1 MFFLTTETVKTILAD
16 TTATQQEKAVALGQ
30 ELKNMTFEDIF
41 SMLIEWGVEIAAKIA
56 IALAIYFIGR
66 WLIGRFVK
74 VVNKICDKR
83 GVEVSLQRFFNNMIK
98 VVFYIC
104 LVLTIVGVLGID
116 TTSLIAMFA
125 SASLAIGMALSG
137 TMQNFAGGVMI
148 LLLRPYR
155 IGDYVEAQGQAG
167 TIKEIS
173 LFNTVITTVDNKII
187 YVPNSTISTGIINNY
202 SQAATRRVDWN
213 ITISY
218 GDDVEVAR
226 RVLMQLMTEDKR
238 VKQDPAPVV
247 YLTSLGSDA
256 VNISARAWVDNADY
270 WGVYFEL
277 NERIYNELPKH
288 GLHFPFPQL
297 DIHVKNDKTA

>member
-1 MFFLTTETVKTILAD
+1 MYFLTTTDSLKVILAD
-16 TTATQQEKAVALGQ
+16 TTLTAQEKTAVVAEQ
-30 ELKNMTFEDIF
+30 VKNMTFSDIL
-41 SMLIEWGVEIAAKIA
+41 SMLAEWGIEIAAKIA
-56 IALAIYFIGR
+56 IALAIYFVGR
-66 WLIGRFVK
+66 WLIGRLVK
-74 VVNKICDKR
+74 IVNKVCEKR
-83 GVEVSLQRFFNNMIK
+83 GVEISLQQFFKNMIK
-98 VVFYIC
+98 VVLYIC
-104 LVLTIVGVLGID
+104 LALTVIGILGID

-173 LFNTVITTVDNKII
+173 LFNTVITTVDNKTI
-187 YVPNSTISTGIINNY
+187 YVPNSSISTGIINNY

-213 ITISY
+213 VTISY

-226 RVLMQLMTEDKR
+226 RVLIEMMNSDKR
-238 VKQDPAPVV
+238 VMQDPAPVV
-247 YLTSLGSDA
+247 YLTSLGDSA
-256 VNISARAWVDNADY
+256 VNISARAWVANADY
-270 WGVYFEL
+270 WGVYFDL

-297 DIHVKNDKTA
+297 SVHVEK

>member
-1 MFFLTTETVKTILAD
+1 MYFLTTETTETVKTILAD
-16 TTATQQEKAVALGQ
+16 TTATQQEKLVAVGQTLQSMTFNDIVAL
-30 ELKNMTFEDIF
+30 LV
-41 SMLIEWGVEIAAKIA
+41 EWGLEIAAKIA

-66 WLIGRFVK
+66 WLIGRLIK
-74 VVNKICDKR
+74 VVNKICGKR
-83 GVEVSLQRFFNNMIK
+83 GVEISLQRFFNNMIK
-98 VVFYIC
+98 VVLYIC
-104 LVLTIVGVLGID
+104 LVLTIIGILGID

-173 LFNTVITTVDNKII
+173 LFNTIITTVDNKVI
-187 YVPNSTISTGIINNY
+187 YIPNSTISNGIINNY
-202 SQAATRRVDWN
+202 SQEPMRRVDWN

-226 RVLMQLMTEDKR
+226 RVLMQLMNEDKR
-238 VKQDPAPVV
+238 IKQEPAPVV
-247 YLTSLGSDA
+247 YLISLGADS
-256 VNISARAWVDNADY
+256 VNLSARAWVDSANY
-270 WGVYFEL
+270 WGVFFDM

-288 GLHFPFPQL
+288 DLHFPFPQ
-297 DIHVKNDKTA
+297 ISVHMEN

>member
-1 MFFLTTETVKTILAD
+1 MYFLTTTDSLKVILAD
-16 TTATQQEKAVALGQ
+16 TTLTAQEKTAVVAEQ
-30 ELKNMTFEDIF
+30 VKNMTFSDIL
-41 SMLIEWGVEIAAKIA
+41 SMLAEWGIEIAAKVA
-56 IALAIYFIGR
+56 IALAIYFVGR
-66 WLIGRFVK
+66 WLIGRLVK
-74 VVNKICDKR
+74 IVNKVCEKR
-83 GVEVSLQRFFNNMIK
+83 GVEISLQQFFKNMIK
-98 VVFYIC
+98 VVLYIC
-104 LVLTIVGVLGID
+104 LALTVIGILGID

-187 YVPNSTISTGIINNY
+187 YVPNSSISTGIINNY

-213 ITISY
+213 VTISY

-226 RVLMQLMTEDKR
+226 RVLIEMMNSDKR

-247 YLTSLGSDA
+247 YLTSLGDSA

-270 WGVYFEL
+270 WGVYFDL

-297 DIHVKNDKTA
+297 SVHVEK

>member
-41 SMLIEWGVEIAAKIA
+41 SMLVEWGIEIIAKIA
-56 IALAIYFIGR
+56 IAFVIYLIGR
-66 WLIGRFVK
+66 WLIGRLIK
-74 VVNKICDKR
+74 VINNICDKR
-83 GVEVSLQRFFNNMIK
+83 GVEVSLQRFFDNMIK
-98 VVFYIC
+98 VLLYIC

-213 ITISY
+213 VTISY
-218 GDDVEVAR
+218 GDDVEAAR
-226 RVLMQLMTEDKR
+226 RVLMQMMTEDKR

-297 DIHVKNDKTA
+297 SVHIEK

>member
-1 MFFLTTETVKTILAD
+1 MYFLTTDKVKTILAD

-30 ELKNMTFEDIF
+30 TLKNMTFEDIF
-41 SMLIEWGVEIAAKIA
+41 SLLIDWGLEIIAKVA
-56 IALAIYFIGR
+56 IALAIYFVGR
-66 WLIGRFVK
+66 WLIGRLVK
-74 VVNKICDKR
+74 VVNKVCEKR
-83 GVEVSLQRFFNNMIK
+83 GVEISLQRFFNNMIK
-98 VVFYIC
+98 VVLYIC
-104 LVLTIVGVLGID
+104 LVLTVVGVLGIN
-116 TTSLIAMFA
+116 TTSLVAMFA

-226 RVLMQLMTEDKR
+226 RVLLQIMSEDKR

-247 YLTSLGSDA
+247 YLTSLGESA

-270 WGVYFEL
+270 WGVYFDL

-288 GLHFPFPQL
+288 GLNFPFPQL
-297 DIHVKNDKTA
+297 SVRVEK

>member
-1 MFFLTTETVKTILAD
+1 MYFLTTTDSLKVILAD
-16 TTATQQEKAVALGQ
+16 TTLTAQEKTAVVAEQ
-30 ELKNMTFEDIF
+30 VKNMTFSDIL
-41 SMLIEWGVEIAAKIA
+41 SMLAEWGIEIAAKIA
-56 IALAIYFIGR
+56 IALAIYFVGR
-66 WLIGRFVK
+66 WLIGRLVK
-74 VVNKICDKR
+74 IVNKVCEKR
-83 GVEVSLQRFFNNMIK
+83 GVEISLQQFFKNMIK
-98 VVFYIC
+98 VVLYIC
-104 LVLTIVGVLGID
+104 LALTVIGILGID

-155 IGDYVEAQGQAG
+155 VGDYVEAQGQAG

-173 LFNTVITTVDNKII
+173 LFNTVITTVDNQTI
-187 YVPNSTISTGIINNY
+187 YVPNSSISTGIINNY

-213 ITISY
+213 VTISY

-226 RVLMQLMTEDKR
+226 RVLIEMMNSDKR
-238 VKQDPAPVV
+238 VMQDPAPVV
-247 YLTSLGSDA
+247 YLTSLGDSA
-256 VNISARAWVDNADY
+256 VNISARAWVANADY
-270 WGVYFEL
+270 WGVYFDL

-297 DIHVKNDKTA
+297 SVHVEK

>member
-1 MFFLTTETVKTILAD
+1 MYFLTTETTETVKTILAD
-16 TTATQQEKAVALGQ
+16 TTATQQEKLVAVGQTLQDMTFNDIVAL
-30 ELKNMTFEDIF
+30 LV
-41 SMLIEWGVEIAAKIA
+41 EWGLEIAAKIA

-66 WLIGRFVK
+66 WLIGRLVK

-83 GVEVSLQRFFNNMIK
+83 GVEISLQQFFKNMIK
-98 VVFYIC
+98 VVLYIC
-104 LVLTIVGVLGID
+104 LALTIIGILGID

-173 LFNTVITTVDNKII
+173 LFNTIITTVDNKVI
-187 YVPNSTISTGIINNY
+187 YIPNSTISNGIINNY
-202 SQAATRRVDWN
+202 SQEPMRRVDWN

-226 RVLMQLMTEDKR
+226 RVLMQLMNEDKR
-238 VKQDPAPVV
+238 IKQELAPVV
-247 YLTSLGSDA
+247 YLSSLGADS
-256 VNISARAWVDNADY
+256 VNLSARAWVDSADY
-270 WGVYFEL
+270 WGVFFDM

-288 GLHFPFPQL
+288 DLHFPFPQ
-297 DIHVKNDKTA
+297 ISVHMEN

>member
-1 MFFLTTETVKTILAD
+1 MYFLTTTDSLKVILAD
-16 TTATQQEKAVALGQ
+16 TTLTAQQKTAVVAEQ
-30 ELKNMTFEDIF
+30 VKNMTFSDIL
-41 SMLIEWGVEIAAKIA
+41 SMLADWGIEIAAKVA
-56 IALAIYFIGR
+56 IALAIYFVGR
-66 WLIGRFVK
+66 WLIGRLVK
-74 VVNKICDKR
+74 IVNKVCEKR
-83 GVEVSLQRFFNNMIK
+83 GVEISLQQFFKNMIK
-98 VVFYIC
+98 VVLYIC
-104 LVLTIVGVLGID
+104 LALTVIGILGID

-187 YVPNSTISTGIINNY
+187 YVPNSSISTGIINNY

-213 ITISY
+213 VTISY

-226 RVLMQLMTEDKR
+226 RVLIEMMNSDKR

-247 YLTSLGSDA
+247 YLTSLGDSA

-270 WGVYFEL
+270 WGVYFDL

-297 DIHVKNDKTA
+297 SVHVEK

>member
-1 MFFLTTETVKTILAD
+1 MQFLTTDSLKIILAD
-16 TTATQQEKAVALGQ
+16 STMTAQEKTEVAVAQ
-30 ELKNMTFEDIF
+30 LKGMSFNDIV
-41 SMLIEWGVEIAAKIA
+41 SLLIDWGIEIAAKVA
-56 IALAIYFIGR
+56 IALAIYFVGR
-66 WLIGRFVK
+66 WLIGRLVK
-74 VVNKICDKR
+74 VVNKVCEKR
-83 GVEVSLQRFFNNMIK
+83 GVEISLQRFFNNMIK
-98 VVFYIC
+98 VVLYIC
-104 LVLTIVGVLGID
+104 LVLTVVGVLGIN
-116 TTSLIAMFA
+116 TTSLVAMFA

-187 YVPNSTISTGIINNY
+187 YVPNSSISTGIINNY

-226 RVLMQLMTEDKR
+226 RVLLQIMSEDKR

-247 YLTSLGSDA
+247 YLTSLGESA

-270 WGVYFEL
+270 WGVYFDL

-297 DIHVKNDKTA
+297 SVHVEN

>member
-1 MFFLTTETVKTILAD
+1 MYFLTTTDSLKVILAD
-16 TTATQQEKAVALGQ
+16 TTLTAQEKTAVVAEQ
-30 ELKNMTFEDIF
+30 VKNMTFSDIL
-41 SMLIEWGVEIAAKIA
+41 SMLAEWGIEIAAKIA
-56 IALAIYFIGR
+56 IALAIYFVGR
-66 WLIGRFVK
+66 WLIGRLVK
-74 VVNKICDKR
+74 IVNKVCEKR
-83 GVEVSLQRFFNNMIK
+83 GVEISLQQFFKNVIK
-98 VVFYIC
+98 TVLYIC
-104 LVLTIVGVLGID
+104 LALTVIGILGID

-155 IGDYVEAQGQAG
+155 VGDYVEAQGQAG

-173 LFNTVITTVDNKII
+173 LFNTVITTVDNQTI
-187 YVPNSTISTGIINNY
+187 YVPNSSISTGIINNY

-213 ITISY
+213 VTISY

-226 RVLMQLMTEDKR
+226 RVLIEMMNSDKR
-238 VKQDPAPVV
+238 VMQDPAPVV
-247 YLTSLGSDA
+247 YLTSLGDSA
-256 VNISARAWVDNADY
+256 VNISARAWVANADY
-270 WGVYFEL
+270 WGVYFDL

-297 DIHVKNDKTA
+297 SVHVEK

>member
-1 MFFLTTETVKTILAD
+1 MYFLTTTDSLKVILAD
-16 TTATQQEKAVALGQ
+16 TTLTAQQKTAVVAEQ
-30 ELKNMTFEDIF
+30 VKNMTFSDIL
-41 SMLIEWGVEIAAKIA
+41 SMLADWGIEIAAKVA
-56 IALAIYFIGR
+56 IALAIYFVGR
-66 WLIGRFVK
+66 WLIGRLVK
-74 VVNKICDKR
+74 IVNKVCEKR
-83 GVEVSLQRFFNNMIK
+83 GVEISLQQFFKNMIK
-98 VVFYIC
+98 VVLYIC
-104 LVLTIVGVLGID
+104 LALTVIGILGID

-187 YVPNSTISTGIINNY
+187 YVPNSSISTGIINNY

-226 RVLMQLMTEDKR
+226 RVLIEMMNSDKR

-247 YLTSLGSDA
+247 YLTSLGDSA

-270 WGVYFEL
+270 WGVYFDL

-297 DIHVKNDKTA
+297 SVHVEK

>member
-1 MFFLTTETVKTILAD
+1 MYFLTTTDSLKVILAD
-16 TTATQQEKAVALGQ
+16 STLTAQEKTAVVAEQ
-30 ELKNMTFEDIF
+30 VKNMTFSDIL
-41 SMLIEWGVEIAAKIA
+41 SMLAEWGIEIAAKVA
-56 IALAIYFIGR
+56 IALAIYFVGR
-66 WLIGRFVK
+66 WLIGRLVK
-74 VVNKICDKR
+74 IVNKVCEKR
-83 GVEVSLQRFFNNMIK
+83 GVEISLQQFFKNMIK
-98 VVFYIC
+98 VVLYIC
-104 LVLTIVGVLGID
+104 LALTVIGILGID

-173 LFNTVITTVDNKII
+173 LFNTVITTVDNKTI
-187 YVPNSTISTGIINNY
+187 YVPNSSISTGIINNY

-226 RVLMQLMTEDKR
+226 RVLIEMMNSDKR

-247 YLTSLGSDA
+247 YLTSLGDSA

-270 WGVYFEL
+270 WGVYFDL

-297 DIHVKNDKTA
+297 SVHVEK

>member
-1 MFFLTTETVKTILAD
+1 MYFLTTETTETVKTILAD
-16 TTATQQEKAVALGQ
+16 TTATQQEKLVAVGQTLQDMTFNDIVAL
-30 ELKNMTFEDIF
+30 LV
-41 SMLIEWGVEIAAKIA
+41 EWGLEIAAKIA

-66 WLIGRFVK
+66 WLIGRLIK
-74 VVNKICDKR
+74 VVNKVCGKR
-83 GVEVSLQRFFNNMIK
+83 GVEISLQRFFNNMIK
-98 VVFYIC
+98 VVLYIC
-104 LVLTIVGVLGID
+104 LVLTIIGILGID

-173 LFNTVITTVDNKII
+173 LFNTIITTVDNKVI
-187 YVPNSTISTGIINNY
+187 YIPNSTISNGIINNY
-202 SQAATRRVDWN
+202 SQEPMRRVDWN

-226 RVLMQLMTEDKR
+226 RVLMQLMNEDKR
-238 VKQDPAPVV
+238 IKQESAPVV
-247 YLTSLGSDA
+247 YLSSLGADS
-256 VNISARAWVDNADY
+256 VNLSARAWVDSADY
-270 WGVYFEL
+270 WGVFFDM

-288 GLHFPFPQL
+288 DLHFPFPQ
-297 DIHVKNDKTA
+297 ISVHMEN

>member
-1 MFFLTTETVKTILAD
+1 MYFLTTTDSLKVILAD
-16 TTATQQEKAVALGQ
+16 STLTAQEKTAVVAEQ
-30 ELKNMTFEDIF
+30 VKNMTFSDIL
-41 SMLIEWGVEIAAKIA
+41 SMLAEWGIEIAAKIA
-56 IALAIYFIGR
+56 IALAIYFVGR
-66 WLIGRFVK
+66 WLIGRLVK
-74 VVNKICDKR
+74 IVNKVCEKR
-83 GVEVSLQRFFNNMIK
+83 GVEISLQQFFKNMIK
-98 VVFYIC
+98 TVLYIC
-104 LVLTIVGVLGID
+104 LALTVIGILGID

-173 LFNTVITTVDNKII
+173 LFNTVITTVDNQTI
-187 YVPNSTISTGIINNY
+187 YVPNSSISTGIINNY

-213 ITISY
+213 VTISY

-226 RVLMQLMTEDKR
+226 RVLIEMMNSEKR
-238 VKQDPAPVV
+238 VMQDPAPVV
-247 YLTSLGSDA
+247 YLTSLGDSA
-256 VNISARAWVDNADY
+256 VNISARAWVANADY
-270 WGVYFEL
+270 WGVYFDL

-297 DIHVKNDKTA
+297 SVHVEK

>member
-83 GVEVSLQRFFNNMIK
+83 GVEISLQRFFNNMIK

-104 LVLTIVGVLGID
+104 LVLTVVGVLGID

-270 WGVYFEL
+270 WGVFFEL

-297 DIHVKNDKTA
+297 SVHIEK

>member
-1 MFFLTTETVKTILAD
+1 MYFLTTTDSLKVILAD
-16 TTATQQEKAVALGQ
+16 TTLTAQEKTAVVAEQ
-30 ELKNMTFEDIF
+30 VKNMTFSDIL
-41 SMLIEWGVEIAAKIA
+41 SMLAEWGVEIAAKVA
-56 IALAIYFIGR
+56 IALAIYFVGR
-66 WLIGRFVK
+66 WLIGRLVK
-74 VVNKICDKR
+74 IVNKVCEKR
-83 GVEVSLQRFFNNMIK
+83 GVEISLQQFFKNMIK
-98 VVFYIC
+98 VVLYIC
-104 LVLTIVGVLGID
+104 LALTVIGILGID

-173 LFNTVITTVDNKII
+173 LFNTVITTVDNKTI
-187 YVPNSTISTGIINNY
+187 YVPNSSISTGIINNY

-226 RVLMQLMTEDKR
+226 RVLIEMMNSDKR

-247 YLTSLGSDA
+247 YLTSLGDSA

-270 WGVYFEL
+270 WGVYFDL

-297 DIHVKNDKTA
+297 SVHVEK

>member
-1 MFFLTTETVKTILAD
+1 MYFLTATDSLKVILAD
-16 TTATQQEKAVALGQ
+16 TTLTAQEKTAVVAEQ
-30 ELKNMTFEDIF
+30 VKNMTFSDIL
-41 SMLIEWGVEIAAKIA
+41 SMLVDWGIEIAAKVA
-56 IALAIYFIGR
+56 IALAIYFVGR
-66 WLIGRFVK
+66 WLIGRLVK
-74 VVNKICDKR
+74 IVNKVCEKR
-83 GVEVSLQRFFNNMIK
+83 GVEISLQQFFKNMIK
-98 VVFYIC
+98 VVLYIC
-104 LVLTIVGVLGID
+104 LALTVIGILGID

-173 LFNTVITTVDNKII
+173 LFNTVITTVDNKTI
-187 YVPNSTISTGIINNY
+187 YVPNSSISTGIINNY

-226 RVLMQLMTEDKR
+226 RVLIEMMNSDKR

-247 YLTSLGSDA
+247 YLTSLGDSA

-270 WGVYFEL
+270 WGVYFDL

-297 DIHVKNDKTA
+297 SVHVEK

>member
-1 MFFLTTETVKTILAD
+1 MLFLTTDKVKTILAD

-30 ELKNMTFEDIF
+30 TLKNMTFEDILAL
-41 SMLIEWGVEIAAKIA
+41 SIEWGLEIVAKIA
-56 IALAIYFIGR
+56 IALVIYIIGR
-66 WLIGRFVK
+66 WLIGRLVK
-74 VVNKICDKR
+74 VVNKVCDKR
-83 GVEVSLQRFFNNMIK
+83 GVEISLQRFFYNMIK
-98 VVFYIC
+98 VVLYIC
-104 LVLTIVGVLGID
+104 LVLTIIGVLGID

-155 IGDYVEAQGQAG
+155 IGDYIEAQGQAG

-213 ITISY
+213 ISISY

-226 RVLMQLMTEDKR
+226 LVLMQMMTEDKR

-256 VNISARAWVDNADY
+256 VHISARAWVDNADY
-270 WGVYFEL
+270 WGVFFEL
-277 NERIYNELPKH
+277 NERIYSELPKH

-297 DIHVKNDKTA
+297 SVHIEK

>member
-1 MFFLTTETVKTILAD
+1 MYFLTATDSLKVILAD
-16 TTATQQEKAVALGQ
+16 TTLTAQEKTAVVAEQ
-30 ELKNMTFEDIF
+30 VKNMTFSDIL
-41 SMLIEWGVEIAAKIA
+41 SMLAEWGIEIAAKVA
-56 IALAIYFIGR
+56 IALAIYFVGR
-66 WLIGRFVK
+66 WLIGRLVK
-74 VVNKICDKR
+74 IVNKVCEKR
-83 GVEVSLQRFFNNMIK
+83 GVEISLQQFFKNMIK
-98 VVFYIC
+98 VVLYIC
-104 LVLTIVGVLGID
+104 LALTVIGILGID

-173 LFNTVITTVDNKII
+173 LFNTVITTVDNKTI
-187 YVPNSTISTGIINNY
+187 YVPNSSISTGIINNY

-226 RVLMQLMTEDKR
+226 RVLIEMMNSDKR

-247 YLTSLGSDA
+247 YLTSLGDSA

-270 WGVYFEL
+270 WGVYFDL

-297 DIHVKNDKTA
+297 SVHVEK

>member
-1 MFFLTTETVKTILAD
+1 MLFLTTDKVKTILAD

-30 ELKNMTFEDIF
+30 TLKNMTFEDILAL
-41 SMLIEWGVEIAAKIA
+41 SIEWGLEIAAKIA
-56 IALAIYFIGR
+56 IALVIYIIGR
-66 WLIGRFVK
+66 WLIGRLVK

-83 GVEVSLQRFFNNMIK
+83 GVEISLQRFFYNMIK
-98 VVFYIC
+98 VVLYIC
-104 LVLTIVGVLGID
+104 LVLTIIGVLGID

-155 IGDYVEAQGQAG
+155 IGDYIEAQGQAG

-213 ITISY
+213 ISISY

-226 RVLMQLMTEDKR
+226 LVLMQMMTEDKR

-256 VNISARAWVDNADY
+256 VHISARAWVDNADY
-270 WGVYFEL
+270 WGVFFEL
-277 NERIYNELPKH
+277 NERIYSELPKH

-297 DIHVKNDKTA
+297 SVHIEK

>member
-1 MFFLTTETVKTILAD
+1 MYFLTTTDSLKVILAD
-16 TTATQQEKAVALGQ
+16 TTLTAQEKTAVVAEQ
-30 ELKNMTFEDIF
+30 VKNMTFSDIL
-41 SMLIEWGVEIAAKIA
+41 SMLAEWGIEIAAKVA
-56 IALAIYFIGR
+56 IALAIYFVGR
-66 WLIGRFVK
+66 WLIGRLVK
-74 VVNKICDKR
+74 IVNKVCEKR
-83 GVEVSLQRFFNNMIK
+83 GVEISLQQFFKNMIK
-98 VVFYIC
+98 VVLYIC
-104 LVLTIVGVLGID
+104 LALTVIGILGID

-173 LFNTVITTVDNKII
+173 LFNTVITTVDNKTI
-187 YVPNSTISTGIINNY
+187 YVPNSSISTGIINNY

-226 RVLMQLMTEDKR
+226 RVLIEMMNSDKR

-247 YLTSLGSDA
+247 YLTSLGDSA

-270 WGVYFEL
+270 WGVYFDL

-297 DIHVKNDKTA
+297 SVHVEK

>member
-1 MFFLTTETVKTILAD
+1 MYFLTTTDSLKVILAD
-16 TTATQQEKAVALGQ
+16 TTLTAQEKTAVVAEQ
-30 ELKNMTFEDIF
+30 VKNMTFSDIL
-41 SMLIEWGVEIAAKIA
+41 SMLAEWGIEIAAKVA
-56 IALAIYFIGR
+56 IALAIYFVGR
-66 WLIGRFVK
+66 WLIGRLVK
-74 VVNKICDKR
+74 IVNKVCEKR
-83 GVEVSLQRFFNNMIK
+83 GVEISLQQFFKNMIK
-98 VVFYIC
+98 VVLYIC
-104 LVLTIVGVLGID
+104 LALTVIGILGID

-187 YVPNSTISTGIINNY
+187 YVPNSSISTGIINNY

-226 RVLMQLMTEDKR
+226 RVLIEMMNSDKR

-247 YLTSLGSDA
+247 YLTSLGNSA

-270 WGVYFEL
+270 WGVYFDL

-297 DIHVKNDKTA
+297 SVHVEK

>member
-1 MFFLTTETVKTILAD
+1 MYFLTTETVKTILAD
-16 TTATQQEKAVALGQ
+16 TTATQQEKLVAVGQTLQDMTFNDIVAL
-30 ELKNMTFEDIF
+30 LV
-41 SMLIEWGVEIAAKIA
+41 EWGLEIAAKIA

-66 WLIGRFVK
+66 WLIGRLIK
-74 VVNKICDKR
+74 VVNKVCEKR
-83 GVEVSLQRFFNNMIK
+83 DVEISLQQFFNNMIK
-98 VVFYIC
+98 VVLYIC
-104 LVLTIVGVLGID
+104 LVLTIIGILGID

-173 LFNTVITTVDNKII
+173 LFNTIITTVDNKVI
-187 YVPNSTISTGIINNY
+187 YIPNSTISNGIINNY
-202 SQAATRRVDWN
+202 SQEPMRRVDWN

-226 RVLMQLMTEDKR
+226 RVLMQLMNEDKR
-238 VKQDPAPVV
+238 IKQEPAPVV
-247 YLTSLGSDA
+247 YLISLGADS
-256 VNISARAWVDNADY
+256 VNLSARAWVDSANY
-270 WGVYFEL
+270 WGVFFDM

-288 GLHFPFPQL
+288 DLHFPFPQ
-297 DIHVKNDKTA
+297 ISVHMEN

>member
-104 LVLTIVGVLGID
+104 LVLTVVGVLGID

-226 RVLMQLMTEDKR
+226 RVLLQIMTEDKR

-270 WGVYFEL
+270 WGVFFEL

-297 DIHVKNDKTA
+297 SVHIEK

>member
-1 MFFLTTETVKTILAD
+1 MLFLTTDKVKTILAD

-30 ELKNMTFEDIF
+30 TLKNMTFEDILAL
-41 SMLIEWGVEIAAKIA
+41 SIEWGLEIVAKIA
-56 IALAIYFIGR
+56 IALVIYIIGR
-66 WLIGRFVK
+66 WLIGRLVK

-83 GVEVSLQRFFNNMIK
+83 GVEISLQRFFYNMIK
-98 VVFYIC
+98 VVLYIC
-104 LVLTIVGVLGID
+104 LVLTIIGVLGID

-155 IGDYVEAQGQAG
+155 IGDYIEAQGQAG

-213 ITISY
+213 ISISY

-226 RVLMQLMTEDKR
+226 LVLMQMMTEDKR

-270 WGVYFEL
+270 WGVFFEL

-297 DIHVKNDKTA
+297 SVHIEK

>member
-104 LVLTIVGVLGID
+104 LVLTVVGVLGID

-297 DIHVKNDKTA
+297 SVHIEK

>member
-104 LVLTIVGVLGID
+104 LLLTVVGVLGID

-270 WGVYFEL
+270 WGVFFEL

-297 DIHVKNDKTA
+297 SVHIEK

>member
-1 MFFLTTETVKTILAD
+1 MYFLQAETVEQILAD
-16 TTATQQEKAVALGQ
+16 STATQQEKMVELGST
-30 ELKNMTFEDIF
+30 LKNMTFSDIL
-41 SMLIEWGVEIAAKIA
+41 SMIVEWSVEIAAKIA
-56 IALAIYFIGR
+56 IALAIYFVGR
-66 WLIGRFVK
+66 WLINRLVK
-74 VVNKICDKR
+74 LVNKVCHKR
-83 GVEVSLQRFFNNMIK
+83 EVEVSLQRFFTNMIK
-98 VVFYIC
+98 AVLYVC

-173 LFNTVITTVDNKII
+173 LFNTVISTVDNKII
-187 YVPNSTISTGIINNY
+187 YVPNSTISNGIINNY

-226 RVLMQLMTEDKR
+226 RVLMQMMSEDKR
-238 VKQDPAPVV
+238 IKQDPSPVV
-247 YLTSLGSDA
+247 YLASLGDSA

-270 WGVYFEL
+270 WGVFFDL
-277 NERIYNELPKH
+277 NERIYKELPEH

-297 DIHVKNDKTA
+297 SVHVEK